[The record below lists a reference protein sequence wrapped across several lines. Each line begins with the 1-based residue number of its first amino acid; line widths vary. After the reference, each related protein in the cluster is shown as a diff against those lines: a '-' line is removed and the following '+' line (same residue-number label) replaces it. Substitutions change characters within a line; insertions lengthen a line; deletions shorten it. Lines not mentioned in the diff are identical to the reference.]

1 MRKKIFIAIYTT
13 CIVLALVFVNFVVT
27 NVKKTPANKPTQ
39 AEVSDTS
46 IAQYQ
51 ERANGNSLVSVRGYS
66 NPLYPVLF
74 PNNEPLPAGC
84 LLKFSLVPEKKA
96 VDPGAEIKYS
106 LTISNFG
113 ADTCENVS
121 LSIYYTEKEHF
132 VSATPAPSASDYY
145 WNLGSLNSRASY
157 NISLVTRNTG
167 VTGDEILSEGC
178 ATSDSSSDICAQTV
192 IFIQSGA
199 SSSPTFSE
207 KISKINTPSIIG
219 TIWGQFF
226 SKKEFGIWVWDSPV
240 KITSAYAQQIIG
252 VSKKNGFNSIYIT
265 IDDFIPI
272 AQQNNTSNS
281 IILKDRYM
289 KALSTFIE
297 ASNSSGISVDVV
309 GGAKDWAKPSNRWK
323 GYALIEFVR
332 EYNTQ
337 YPNAKIRNL
346 QYDVEPYLLSD
357 YDSNKGATL
366 KEFIEF
372 IDESARRMQ
381 TVDAGLSVV
390 IPHFYDNK
398 QKWTPSLSYKG
409 RNGHAFT
416 QLLNV
421 LAQKDRTTIIIMSYR
436 NFFNDQDGTKD
447 ISEPEIVEAGN
458 SNYKT
463 KIVIAQETGDVP
475 PAYVTFHNYPKS
487 SLLLQLNE
495 INDYFGKYKN
505 FGGVAV
511 HYFDAF
517 LELE

>member
-1 MRKKIFIAIYTT
+1 MRKKIFIAIFTT
-13 CIVLALVFVNFVVT
+13 SIVLAIVFVDFIVT
-27 NVKKTPANKPTQ
+27 NVQKSPVNKPSQ
-39 AEVSDTS
+39 AEISDTS

-51 ERANGNSLVSVRGYS
+51 ERANGSPLLSVRGYS

-74 PNNEPLPAGC
+74 PNNEPLPVGC
-84 LLKFSLVPEKKA
+84 SLRFSLIPEKKA
-96 VDPGAEIKYS
+96 VDPGANIKYS
-106 LTISNFG
+106 ITISNVG

-121 LSIYYTEKEHF
+121 LSVYYTEKEHF

-145 WNLGSLNSRASY
+145 WNIGNLNSRANY

-167 VTGDEILSEGC
+167 VNGDQILSEGC
-178 ATSDSSSDICAQTV
+178 ATSDSSPDVCAQTM

-199 SSSPTFSE
+199 SSSPTFAE
-207 KISKINTPSIIG
+207 KISKINIPAIIG
-219 TIWGQFF
+219 TVWGQLF
-226 SKKEFGIWVWDSPV
+226 SKKELGIWVWDSPV
-240 KITSAYAQQIIG
+240 KITSAYAEQVISI
-252 VSKKNGFNSIYIT
+252 SKKNGFNAIYIT
-265 IDDFIPI
+265 IDDFVPI
-272 AQQNNTSNS
+272 AQQNNSS
-281 IILKDRYM
+281 DAIILKERYM
-289 KALSTFIE
+289 KALSAFIS
-297 ASNSSGISVDVV
+297 AANSSGISVDVV
-309 GGAKDWAKPSNRWK
+309 GGAKDWAEPNNRWK

-332 EYNTQ
+332 EYNTE

-357 YDSNKGATL
+357 YDANKGVTL

-381 TVDAGLSVV
+381 TVDAGLAVV

-409 RNGHAFT
+409 KNGYAFT

-421 LAQKDRTTIIIMSYR
+421 LSQKDKTTIIIMAYR

-447 ISEPEIVEAGN
+447 ISEPEVAEAGTG
-458 SNYKT
+458 NYKT
-463 KIVIAQETGDVP
+463 KIIVAQETGDVP

-487 SLLLQLNE
+487 ALLEQLNE

-517 LELE
+517 LKLD